1 MAQICRLELQTEIK
15 SSPDRI
21 FDIYKN
27 KTSLMPKISP
37 DKLKS
42 IEVLEGDG
50 KSVGS
55 VRLWTYVMGGAV
67 IAKDKIVAI
76 DEEKGSMTFD
86 LIGGEVTNYYK
97 SFKATIEA
105 TSEAHTNLVKWSL
118 EYEKANETVPTPQSH
133 LAFLLDV
140 SKEVDAYLLKE

>member
-1 MAQICRLELQTEIK
+1 MERVWALSGSGPMSWVRNAATCMYTYHLPHYQRNPRLPLYIC
-15 SSPDRI
+15 
-21 FDIYKN
+21 
-27 KTSLMPKISP
+27 SLKEQDYS
-37 DKLKS
+37 DVFFWLKS
-42 IEVLEGDG
+42 N
-50 KSVGS
+50 
-55 VRLWTYVMGGAV
+55 TGGAV

-105 TSEAHTNLVKWSL
+105 TSEAQTNLVKWSL
-118 EYEKANETVPTPQSH
+118 EYEKANETVPSPESH

-140 SKEVDAYLLKE
+140 SKEVDAYLIKI